1 MHSVNAAESM
11 RRSSRVPITL
21 PIAVTSLE
29 PTRPFS
35 EICETLVVSA
45 HGCAI
50 FSPAKLEAGVPVQ
63 FRRKGGG
70 ATMAHVVETDGR
82 RPTGLA
88 GGCEA
93 GSSRK
98 FLGTGSLSC
107 RLGTVAGDAFGG
119 IAIPAKTVEK

>member
-35 EICETLVVSA
+35 EILAC
-45 HGCAI
+45 
-50 FSPAKLEAGVPVQ
+50 EAGS
-63 FRRKGGG
+63 RRPG
-70 ATMAHVVETDGR
+70 AISQEGWRRDHGSRGRLQTDGR